1 MKNTFKKTFAT
12 LLFLGA
18 TVASSALQA
27 SVIIADWNFAE
38 PSATTLNNTS
48 NTGAGV
54 NGAGTSWNTNITGT
68 KTNGAGLLK
77 IKNDGKGGSGTRG
90 AYADFGPN
98 FDQVTSGMLS
108 LYTSFS
114 AWNPARAGLMQ
125 SFTMGFIEG
134 NDFSTSEFSFGA
146 SQSGFSLSGN
156 VDAASNGAALA
167 SIGSFDAFH
176 AMIVRLDLNLDSM
189 RYLLSYD
196 IGGGFISLGNA
207 AVDSFTQGVN
217 SLHFGVNGDFTN
229 NALDIDR
236 IWVVQRNSA
245 EIPEPNSLALLLAGL
260 ALLGFAMRQRR
271 KV

>member
-1 MKNTFKKTFAT
+1 MKISFKKTFAS

-38 PSATTLNNTS
+38 ASATILNNTN
-48 NTGAGV
+48 NTGVGV
-54 NGAGTSWNTNITGT
+54 NGAGTSWGTNITGT
-68 KTNGAGLLK
+68 ATNGNGLLK
-77 IKNDGKGGSGTRG
+77 IYNDGKGGSGTRS

-114 AWNPARAGLMQ
+114 AWNPASAGLLQ

-146 SQSGFSLSGN
+146 SQTGFSLNGN
-156 VDAASNGAALA
+156 VDAMGDGAALA
-167 SIGSFDAFH
+167 NSANFDAFQ
-176 AMIVRLDLNLDSM
+176 AMTVRLDLNLDIM
-189 RYLLSYD
+189 RYFLSYD
-196 IGGGFISLGNA
+196 TGSGFMSLGSA

-217 SLHFGVNGDFTN
+217 SLRFGVDGDFTN

-236 IWVVQRNSA
+236 IWVVQSSSA
-245 EIPEPNSLALLLAGL
+245 EISEPNGLALLLAGL
-260 ALLGFAMRQRR
+260 ALLGFAVRERR